1 MKGHPTARLF
11 SLMTGTA
18 RHLAKNIQRV
28 GVIGYGYVGR
38 STIHALKGVV
48 DVAWHDPAHTG
59 SHALPELVQGSD
71 ALYVCVPTPMSVTGA
86 TDVGVVHEVVAQL
99 AEFETPAPVLF
110 KSTVPPGTTEDLSQR
125 WPGLSLVFTPEF
137 LRERHHLEDAAAP
150 SHVVLGWSR
159 GIDAATRGKVRELYA
174 RRFRDTPTVELA
186 ATEAELL
193 KYTANALFGVKVS
206 FANEMAEL
214 AARLGV
220 DWGTVRKALV
230 LDPRVGDGHLGV
242 PGPDGL
248 RGFGGSC
255 LPKDMSS
262 LLAVASSV
270 GVDLDVVAASVAANR
285 RRRPG

>member
-1 MKGHPTARLF
+1 MTATASHPATP
-11 SLMTGTA
+11 
-18 RHLAKNIQRV
+18 IQRV
-28 GVIGYGYVGR
+28 GVIGFGYVGR
-38 STIHALKGVV
+38 SAIHTLEGVV
-48 DVAWHDPAHTG
+48 DVAWHDPAHAG
-59 SHALPELVQGSD
+59 SRALPELVRGCD
-71 ALYVCVPTPMSVTGA
+71 ALYVCVPTPMSATGA
-86 TDVGVVHEVVAQL
+86 TDLGVVHEVVALL
-99 AEFETPAPVLF
+99 AELETPAPVLL
-110 KSTVPPGTTEDLSQR
+110 KSTVPPGTTEDLSR
-125 WPGLSLVFTPEF
+125 LWPGLSLVFTPEF

-159 GIDAATRGKVRELYA
+159 GIDASTRGRVRELYM
-174 RRFRDTPTVELA
+174 RRFPDTPTVELA

-220 DWGTVRKALV
+220 DWATVRKALV
-230 LDPRVGDGHLGV
+230 LDPRVGDGHLEV

-255 LPKDMSS
+255 LPKDMAS

-270 GVDLDVVAASVAANR
+270 GVDLDVVAASVEANR